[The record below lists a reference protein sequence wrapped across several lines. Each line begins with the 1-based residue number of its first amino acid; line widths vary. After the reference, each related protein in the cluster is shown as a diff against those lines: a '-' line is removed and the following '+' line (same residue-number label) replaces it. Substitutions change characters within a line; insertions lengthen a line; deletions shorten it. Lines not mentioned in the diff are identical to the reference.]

1 MNDDE
6 ARRVVAFHHAAG
18 AVAADLQD
26 RGGNMSRCKSPQA
39 AARLAERVAKDAE
52 QRRKEKRRSWLMVAG
67 VAMLSGGLMVADYFW
82 LRYQARQRHEQ
93 RYHRGGKT
101 NAPASAAPLDGQ
113 NQVTNH
119 E

>member
-1 MNDDE
+1 MS
-6 ARRVVAFHHAAG
+6 HWLSSKKAAWR
-18 AVAADLQD
+18 AECIAQD
-26 RGGNMSRCKSPQA
+26 TSQHRKDK
-39 AARLAERVAKDAE
+39 RL
-52 QRRKEKRRSWLMVAG
+52 SWLMIGG
-67 VAMLSGGLMVADYFW
+67 VTLASFGLMAADYFW

-113 NQVTNH
+113 DQVTNH